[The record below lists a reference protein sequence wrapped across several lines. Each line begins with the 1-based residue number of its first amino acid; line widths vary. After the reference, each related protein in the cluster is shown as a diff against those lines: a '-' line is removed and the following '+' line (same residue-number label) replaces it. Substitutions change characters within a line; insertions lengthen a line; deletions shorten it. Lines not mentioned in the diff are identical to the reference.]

1 MKTNFAVVV
10 MLASIFL
17 SVALVAHSATAK
29 KTCWACRI
37 MTVITYRCDAQNP
50 DPYKCGKL
58 GKECNEAS
66 DCKS

>member
-29 KTCWACRI
+29 KRRHAGS
-37 MTVITYRCDAQNP
+37 A
-50 DPYKCGKL
+50 
-58 GKECNEAS
+58 E
-66 DCKS
+66 